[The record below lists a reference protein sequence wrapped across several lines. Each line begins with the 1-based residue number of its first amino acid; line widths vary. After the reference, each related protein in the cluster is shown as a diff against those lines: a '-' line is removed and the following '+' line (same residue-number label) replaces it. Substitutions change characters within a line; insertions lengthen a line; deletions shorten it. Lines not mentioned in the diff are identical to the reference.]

1 MNLETIG
8 GYMNIERAK
17 SLVRRSS
24 VYVPESGEEPIRIR
38 YWDSDDDIMEEQM
51 TDESYTGFFY
61 GTGEETAMED
71 IAYSFGSVTKL
82 DLFYVLTLDQLNY
95 DIQVV

>member
-1 MNLETIG
+1 
-8 GYMNIERAK
+8 MNIERAK
-17 SLVRRSS
+17 SLVQRSA
-24 VYVPESGEEPIRIR
+24 VYVPESGEEPIRIS

-82 DLFYVLTLDQLNY
+82 DLFYVLTLVEDKHN
-95 DIQVV
+95 DIQVVES